1 MKLRKET
8 NMNRLQHATVC
19 LSKIIIFLTT
29 VATISM
35 QHGSCDAYSFVILG
49 GTGRIGTAVASHL
62 LNISKGKDV
71 EIILVGRNE
80 AKGQAAVKEVL
91 NDNGYNGN
99 YNLDATSS
107 VKWKLLNDC
116 WDLKDKTL
124 GTLLVE
130 ADCVIHTAGPYLG
143 EEPVPLTTLLNIA
156 KSSSDGDFRCKA
168 YVDVS
173 DPLDYLEKS
182 ICMDHVAKDTGV
194 SALVAS
200 GAFPGMSNILATD
213 AAHTIIQNGN
223 EDDDE
228 VKDVRFNYFTAGLG
242 GSGDVNLFIT
252 NIGFGEAMNQY
263 ANGSLK
269 SFRDLSGKLL
279 GKVSFFLEN
288 DPSSIEAQRRVGTQT
303 VFSWPFPEAATVP
316 RNLSAKGDSH
326 AAMGTAPDLWN
337 LMLGVLVTLIP
348 RHWWSNAQFS
358 QFLADFSNP
367 LVKLTDTCLR
377 LTSDSVGETHAM
389 RIDVTSTKGKVVSA
403 IQGHESF
410 RRCVGQSCAEFAMD
424 LLKHPNN
431 PGVYLPEQR
440 YRDVEPRQRIL
451 DRLSILPGTFC
462 YTGPKLIQNNCQ
474 YDPKPTN
481 LEKIMSEIQQ

>member
-1 MKLRKET
+1 MS
-8 NMNRLQHATVC
+8 RLQHTTTW
-19 LSKIIIFLTT
+19 LSKLIIFFTT

-35 QHGSCDAYSFVILG
+35 QQWSCEAYSFVILG

-62 LNISKGKDV
+62 LNISKGIDT

-80 AKGQAAVKEVL
+80 AKGQVAVKEVL
-91 NDNGYNGN
+91 NDDRYNGN
-99 YNLDATSS
+99 FKLDASSS
-107 VKWKLLNDC
+107 VKWKYLNDC
-116 WDLKDKTL
+116 WDSKDDTL
-124 GTLLVE
+124 GKILSE

-143 EEPVPLTTLLNIA
+143 EKPVPLSTLLNNA
-156 KSSSDGDFRCKA
+156 KSSVDGDFRCKA

-182 ICMDHVAKDTGV
+182 IAMDQMAKDTGV
-194 SALVAS
+194 SALIAS

-213 AAHTIIQNGN
+213 AAHTITQN
-223 EDDDE
+223 DKDDE

-269 SFRDLSGKLL
+269 SFKELSGKLI

-288 DPSSIEAQRRVGTQT
+288 DPSSKEAKRRVGTQT

-316 RNLSAKGDSH
+316 GILNAKGDSH

-337 LMLGVLVTLIP
+337 LMLGILVTLIP
-348 RHWWSNAQFS
+348 RQWWSNVQFS

-367 LVKLTDTCLR
+367 LVKLSDTILR
-377 LTSDSVGETHAM
+377 LTSDSIGETHAM

-424 LLKHPNN
+424 LLNHPNS
-431 PGVYLPEQR
+431 PGIYLPEQR
-440 YRDVEPRQRIL
+440 YGDVEPRQRIL

-462 YTGPKLIQNNCQ
+462 YTGPTLIQNDDHF
-474 YDPKPTN
+474 DPKPTN
-481 LEKIMSEIQQ
+481 LENIMAEIQQ